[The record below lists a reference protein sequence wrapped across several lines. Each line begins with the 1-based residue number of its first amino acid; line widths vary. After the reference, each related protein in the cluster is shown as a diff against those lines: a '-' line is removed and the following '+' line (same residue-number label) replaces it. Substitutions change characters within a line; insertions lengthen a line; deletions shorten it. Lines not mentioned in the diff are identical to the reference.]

1 MDQSNVIPV
10 NSSLTI
16 PRSERS
22 IGTILIQAGKL
33 SFESA
38 EKILQFQRDHDLRFG
53 EAGIQMGLL
62 TAADIEFA
70 LARQFDH
77 PYLIRGES
85 KVSEQVISAYVPF
98 GPQAEAMSELRSQLM
113 LRWFGRTSEGKALAI
128 ISAERR
134 EGRSFIAANLAVSFS
149 QLGRKTLLIDADMR
163 NPVQHT
169 LFSMEN
175 RSGLSALLS
184 DRGDMHTLIHRVLG
198 LPGLS
203 VLPAGAPPPNP
214 MELLARP
221 IYPQLLADLAFE
233 YEVIILDSPA
243 LAEQTDAQSISAG
256 AGAAVIVTRRGKSR
270 ISRVRSAA
278 DTVNETSA
286 TVIGTVLNDF

>member
-10 NSSLTI
+10 TGSVIL
-16 PRSERS
+16 PRSERA

-53 EAGIQMGLL
+53 DIALQLGLL
-62 TAADIEFA
+62 STADIEFA

-85 KVSEQVISAYVPF
+85 KVSEQVISAYAPF
-98 GPQAEAMSELRSQLM
+98 GPQAEALSELRSQLM
-113 LRWFGRTSEGKALAI
+113 IRWFGRTTEGKALAI

-134 EGRSFIAANLAVSFS
+134 EGRSFIAANLAVAFS
-149 QLGRKTLLIDADMR
+149 QLGEKTLLIDADMR
-163 NPVQHT
+163 NPSQHT
-169 LFSMEN
+169 LFAMDN
-175 RSGLSALLS
+175 RNGLSALLS
-184 DRGDMHTLIHRVLG
+184 DRGDMHTLIHRVPG

-203 VLPAGAPPPNP
+203 VLPAGARPPNP
-214 MELLARP
+214 LELLARP

-233 YEVIILDSPA
+233 FAVIILDSPA
-243 LAEQTDAQSISAG
+243 LAEHTDAQNIAAG
-256 AGAAVIVTRRGKSR
+256 AGAALIVTRQGASR
-270 ISRVRSAA
+270 ISRVRDAA
-278 DTVNETSA
+278 ETVNEASA